1 MKLSP
6 SAIELR
12 AIVDELG
19 DVQLTASQLRQMT
32 DKRFNLEQC
41 RCALEYAGKLMRV
54 GRYKIMYPEAE
65 AYVRES
71 PTKIKTSYIREKF
84 GISASAALGILKRH
98 NRLDRVYT
106 IKPRGD
112 KPLILKLANGQ
123 QITARELSQRA
134 KDAGINVD
142 TKLCRK
148 ILLDNG
154 LLKLDKLGT
163 CKYPHVYDYVKN
175 SPPISAADLAKKFG
189 LSSKAAHNI
198 LSRCKKRGYE
208 KTIIDKANE
217 LPEPITVKEFQEM
230 TGCPRNTAYHA
241 LIRAG
246 KFKRKTSE
254 PKPQNATPP
263 PQRIKV
269 VAATRPVAEPPPP
282 PPKPKQQNT
291 HPIAIL
297 FEAWKAKND
306 PHTTQRF
313 TR

>member
-6 SAIELR
+6 ETIKLR

-41 RCALEYAGKLMRV
+41 RCALEYAGKLVRV

-98 NRLDRVYT
+98 NRLDRVYV

-134 KDAGINVD
+134 KNAGINVD

-208 KTIIDKANE
+208 KTITDKAFE

-263 PQRIKV
+263 PQRIKA
-269 VAATRPVAEPPPP
+269 VAATRPVIEPPPP

>member
-6 SAIELR
+6 EAIELR
-12 AIVDELG
+12 RIVDELG

-41 RCALEYAGKLMRV
+41 RWALEYAGKLMRV
-54 GRYKIMYPEAE
+54 GRYKTMYPDAE

-106 IKPRGD
+106 IKPRND
-112 KPLILKLANGQ
+112 KQRILNLANGQ

-154 LLKLDKLGT
+154 LFKFDKLGT

-175 SPPISAADLAKKFG
+175 NPPISAADLAEKFG
-189 LSSKAAHNI
+189 LSNKAAHNI

-208 KTIIDKANE
+208 KTMIDKANE
-217 LPEPITVKEFQEM
+217 LPEPITVSEFQQM
-230 TGCPRNTAYHA
+230 TGCLRSTARNA

-246 KFKRKTSE
+246 KFKKKTSE
-254 PKPQNATPP
+254 PKPQNAPP
-263 PQRIKV
+263 PPRRTKV
-269 VAATRPVAEPPPP
+269 FAATKPVAEPPPP

>member
-6 SAIELR
+6 EAIELR
-12 AIVDELG
+12 TIVDELG
-19 DVQLTASQLRQMT
+19 NVQLTASQLRQMT
-32 DKRFNLEQC
+32 DKRFKLEQC
-41 RCALEYAGKLMRV
+41 RWALEYAGKLVRV
-54 GRYKIMYPEAE
+54 GRYKTKHPEAE

-98 NRLDRVYT
+98 NRLDRVYV

-112 KPLILKLANGQ
+112 KPIILKLANGQ

-163 CKYPHVYDYVKN
+163 CKYPHVYDYVRN
-175 SPPISAADLAKKFG
+175 NPPISAADLAEKFG
-189 LSSKAAHNI
+189 LSSKTAHNI
-198 LSRCKKRGYE
+198 LSRCKKRSYE

-217 LPEPITVKEFQEM
+217 LPEPITVKEFQQM
-230 TGCPRNTAYHA
+230 TGCLRNTAYSA

-246 KFKRKTSE
+246 KFKKKTSK
-254 PKPQNATPP
+254 PKPQNAPP
-263 PQRIKV
+263 PPRRTKV
-269 VAATRPVAEPPPP
+269 VAATKPVIGPPPLPP
-282 PPKPKQQNT
+282 PPKPRPQQT
-291 HPIAIL
+291 RTIASM
-297 FEAWKAKND
+297 FEAWKEKNL
-306 PHTTQRF
+306 
-313 TR
+313 